1 MVKIKQLSI
10 FLTNQKGRLYNVLNI
25 LAENNIN
32 IRALSLTD
40 TSEFG
45 ILRLI
50 VDNPDKGEQ
59 ILEANN
65 YSLKTTQAIAVELE
79 DVPGGLVSILK
90 ILNDNEINLNILYAF
105 TQDYSDKAILFL
117 SIPNLDFLIKI
128 LKENSISLAA
138 SNVIYNL

>member
-10 FLTNQKGRLYNVLNI
+10 FLTNQKGRLYKVLNI

-32 IRALSLTD
+32 IRALSLAD
-40 TSEFG
+40 TSDFG

-65 YSLKTTQAIAVELE
+65 YTLKTTQAIAVELE

-128 LKENSISLAA
+128 LKENSISLVP

>member
-65 YSLKTTQAIAVELE
+65 YILKTTQAIAVELE

-128 LKENSISLAA
+128 LKENSISLVP

>member
-65 YSLKTTQAIAVELE
+65 YTLKTTQAIAIELE

-128 LKENSISLAA
+128 LKENSISLVP

>member
-128 LKENSISLAA
+128 LKENSISLVP

>member
-105 TQDYSDKAILFL
+105 TVRNVSLNYCQGL
-117 SIPNLDFLIKI
+117 
-128 LKENSISLAA
+128 NSIVGYFLRTMNFSEE
-138 SNVIYNL
+138 NTP

>member
-65 YSLKTTQAIAVELE
+65 YTLKTTQAIAVELE

-128 LKENSISLAA
+128 LKENSISLVP

>member
-65 YSLKTTQAIAVELE
+65 YTLKTTQAISVELE

-128 LKENSISLAA
+128 LKENSISLVP

>member
-65 YSLKTTQAIAVELE
+65 YTLKTTQAIAVELE
-79 DVPGGLVSILK
+79 DVPGVLVSILK

-128 LKENSISLAA
+128 LKENSISLVP

>member
-65 YSLKTTQAIAVELE
+65 YTLKTTQAIAVELE

-105 TQDYSDKAILFL
+105 TQDYSVKAILFL

-128 LKENSISLAA
+128 LKENSISLVP

>member
-65 YSLKTTQAIAVELE
+65 YTLKTTQAIAVELE

-128 LKENSISLAA
+128 LKENSISLVA

>member
-32 IRALSLTD
+32 IRAL
-40 TSEFG
+40 
-45 ILRLI
+45 
-50 VDNPDKGEQ
+50 
-59 ILEANN
+59 NN
-65 YSLKTTQAIAVELE
+65 YTLKTTQAIAVELE

-128 LKENSISLAA
+128 LKENSISLVA

>member
-1 MVKIKQLSI
+1 MEKIKQISI
-10 FLTNQKGRLYNVLNI
+10 FLTNQKGRLYKVLNI

-32 IRALSLTD
+32 IRALSLAD
-40 TSEFG
+40 TSDFG

-65 YSLKTTQAIAVELE
+65 YTIKTTPAIAVELD
-79 DVPGGLVSILK
+79 DVPGGLASILK
-90 ILNDNEINLNILYAF
+90 ILNDNGINLKIFHAF
-105 TQDYSDKAILFL
+105 THDFSDKAILLL
-117 SIPNLDFLIKI
+117 SIPDLDLLIKV
-128 LKENSISLAA
+128 LKENSISLVP

>member
-128 LKENSISLAA
+128 LKENSISLVA